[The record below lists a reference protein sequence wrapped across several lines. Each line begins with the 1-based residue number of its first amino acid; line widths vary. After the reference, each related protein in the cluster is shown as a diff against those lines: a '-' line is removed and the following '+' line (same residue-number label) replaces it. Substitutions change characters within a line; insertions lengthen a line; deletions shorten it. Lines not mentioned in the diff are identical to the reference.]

1 MTLAE
6 IVAGHR
12 VVVCVGSGGVGK
24 TTTAAALA
32 LHAAQHGRNVL
43 CLTIDPARRL
53 ANSLGLTEMREQEQS
68 VPRELFEAQ
77 HIEVKGSLSAM
88 MLDTKKTF
96 DELVRTTASSP
107 ERAQRILGNRLYQYI
122 STSLAGTQEY
132 MAMEK
137 LHAVRRDKR
146 YDLVVLD
153 TPPTSNALDFLDAPA
168 RLSGL
173 VDSPAM
179 RWLTQTVEGGAVG
192 PSGTPAKTKSFSL
205 SLLTKGAKVV
215 LAGMSKFTGAGFIE
229 QVAHFVTDFNDLFG
243 GFRKRAEEV
252 ANALRSDEVAFVIV
266 TSPAPL
272 SVDEAIFFS
281 ERLEQSGMARDAFVV
296 NQVHPLVAEPSETTS
311 ALEAEAKREL
321 PAGADG
327 PRLVARMRRALDDA
341 RLQAVADRLEC
352 DRLESRGGRGAVYV
366 EVPVLDQDVHDLSSL
381 AEIASY
387 LVGERKHAAVT
398 R

>member
-1 MTLAE
+1 
-6 IVAGHR
+6 
-12 VVVCVGSGGVGK
+12 
-24 TTTAAALA
+24 
-32 LHAAQHGRNVL
+32 
-43 CLTIDPARRL
+43 
-53 ANSLGLTEMREQEQS
+53 
-68 VPRELFEAQ
+68 
-77 HIEVKGSLSAM
+77 
-88 MLDTKKTF
+88 
-96 DELVRTTASSP
+96 
-107 ERAQRILGNRLYQYI
+107 
-122 STSLAGTQEY
+122 
-132 MAMEK
+132 MEK
-137 LHAVRRDKR
+137 LHAVRRDRR

-179 RWLTQTVEGGAVG
+179 RWLTQTVEGGG
-192 PSGTPAKTKSFSL
+192 SGARGFSL

-252 ANALRSDEVAFVIV
+252 ANALRSEEVAFVIV

-281 ERLEQSGMARDAFVV
+281 ERLEESGMGRDAFVV

-311 ALEAEAKREL
+311 VLEGEAKRAL
-321 PAGADG
+321 PEGADG
-327 PRLVARMRRALDDA
+327 PRLVSRMRRALDDA

-352 DRLESRGGRGAVYV
+352 DRLESRGGKDALYV
-366 EVPVLDQDVHDLSSL
+366 EVPVLDQDVHDLASL

-387 LVGERKHAAVT
+387 LVGDKKHAAVT

>member
-1 MTLAE
+1 MTSKTPAAASLAE
-6 IVAGHR
+6 IVRGHR

-32 LHAAQHGRNVL
+32 LHAAMHGRRVL
-43 CLTIDPARRL
+43 CLTIDPAKRL
-53 ANSLGLTEMREQEQS
+53 ANSLGLAAMTEQEQA
-68 VPRELFEAQ
+68 VPAELFAKQ
-77 HIEVKGSLSAM
+77 GLTLTGSLSAM
-88 MLDTKKTF
+88 MLDTKRTF
-96 DELVRTTASSP
+96 DELVRTTASSR
-107 ERAQRILGNRLYQYI
+107 ERADRILGNRLYQYI

-137 LHAVRRDKR
+137 LHAVRRDPR

-153 TPPTSNALDFLDAPA
+153 TPPTSNALDFLDAPE
-168 RLSGL
+168 RLAGL

-179 RWLTQTVEGGAVG
+179 RWLTQTVQGE
-192 PSGTPAKTKSFSL
+192 KRSFSL

-215 LAGMSKFTGAGFIE
+215 LAGLSKFTGAGFIE
-229 QVAHFVTDFNDLFG
+229 QVAHFVSDFNDLFG

-252 ANALRSDEVAFVIV
+252 ASTLRSEEVAFVIV

-281 ERLEQSGMARDAFVV
+281 ERLRESGMPRDAFVV
-296 NQVHPLVAEPSETTS
+296 NQVHPLVAEPSEPTS
-311 ALEAEAKREL
+311 ALEAEATKTMT
-321 PAGADG
+321 PGADA
-327 PRLVARMRRALDDA
+327 PRLVGRMRRALDDA

-352 DRLESRGGRGAVYV
+352 DRLETHGGQDVLYV
-366 EVPVLDQDVHDLSSL
+366 EVPVLDQDVHDLDAL